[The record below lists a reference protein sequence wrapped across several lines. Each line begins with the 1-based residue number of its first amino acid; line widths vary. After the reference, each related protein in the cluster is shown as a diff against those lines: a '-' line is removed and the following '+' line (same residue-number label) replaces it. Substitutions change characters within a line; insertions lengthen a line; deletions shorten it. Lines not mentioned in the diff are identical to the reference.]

1 MPRRAAALFMNGP
14 AFRYD
19 DGRAIAS
26 YAAGDPLLSGW
37 LIGPDK
43 IAGQGAIVR
52 VPIGEGQV
60 LLFGFR
66 PHVPAQARGTFK
78 LLFNAIFQGPAE
90 TLSAAELAHLDS

>member
-60 LLFGFR
+60 VLFGFR
-66 PHVPAQARGTFK
+66 PQFRAQARGTHK
-78 LLFNAIFQGPAE
+78 LLFNALYASLFEI
-90 TLSAAELAHLDS
+90 LHML